1 MHTEYVQ
8 ILNYLRNM
16 LVLVIEQNMNA
27 INLDNIKITV

>member
-1 MHTEYVQ
+1 MHIEYVQ

-16 LVLVIEQNMNA
+16 LVLVIEQNVNA